1 MRMKHIL
8 TLFMILFSC
17 SMALAW
23 NNGLSVQV
31 KMLSSPTT
39 SYSEQNPNEG
49 NENYH
54 RMPTHPILCNISVE
68 DGVTFCDGSDPDII
82 SYEIKDA
89 DNNPVAVTS
98 DEADFIQTL
107 FSLTGEYVIQ
117 FRTDEYVYY
126 GGICI

>member
-1 MRMKHIL
+1 MRLKHIL

-23 NNGLSVQV
+23 DNGLSVQV
-31 KMLSSPTT
+31 KILSSPTT

-54 RMPTHPILCNISVE
+54 RMPTRPVLCNISVE
-68 DGVTFCDGSDPDII
+68 DGVTFCDGSGPDII

-98 DEADFIQTL
+98 DEADFVQTL
-107 FSLTGEYVIQ
+107 FSLSGDFVVL
-117 FRTDEYVYY
+117 FCTDEYVYY
-126 GGICI
+126 GHVNL